1 MLLLYTEDERDG
13 YGIEQC
19 RVIRQPPYVERHQSR
34 CLRFLLLSVFVRL
47 GVQALTREWLMFCIY
62 VKCLILPCINEFVI
76 LWNIKQIH
84 FHIGYKQYSR
94 GIP

>member
-47 GVQALTREWLMFCIY
+47 GVQALTREWLMFCI
-62 VKCLILPCINEFVI
+62 
-76 LWNIKQIH
+76 
-84 FHIGYKQYSR
+84 
-94 GIP
+94 